1 MITHVHVVGVF
12 VRDQARA
19 LEFYTNVLG
28 FEVLANEPMGPDARW
43 IEVAPPGAKTRLS
56 LFAGMEERIGQ
67 SANIVFMCDDIQAMY
82 QELRGKGVNFTMEPV
97 DQPGGVM
104 GVFTDPDGNQFV
116 LRG

>member
-1 MITHVHVVGVF
+1 MITHVHVVGIF
-12 VRDQARA
+12 VKDQARA

-43 IEVAPPGAKTRLS
+43 IEVAPPGAQTRLS
-56 LFAGMEERIGQ
+56 LFAGMEERVGQ
-67 SANIVFMCDDIQAMY
+67 SGSIVFKCDDIQATF
-82 QELRGKGVNFTMEPV
+82 QKLRQRGVNFAQEPV